1 MKSSNQ
7 PRSGSRTMGIKMITS
22 SKLIFC
28 NNFDNI
34 LDCVVTL
41 VTDKLISFLF
51 KTYRLYTVGELKDL
65 TNRSFME

>member
-1 MKSSNQ
+1 
-7 PRSGSRTMGIKMITS
+7 MITS